1 MNKIQEIRGN
11 KKMNTNTYEC
21 SYVEVLEI
29 LKHIPQEQ
37 YNRIPK
43 EKILFYE
50 KNKNREYKYIYN
62 EQMLNLSRKANAIL
76 ENLYKEYI
84 ADSSEKKKIE
94 NILDLNNKKQEI
106 EKQKKFNNTDLFKN
120 RNNNESTKNVSLIEY
135 SDKYTWYMKLIDKIK
150 SFFRK

>member
-1 MNKIQEIRGN
+1 
-11 KKMNTNTYEC
+11 MNTNTYEC

-76 ENLYKEYI
+76 VNLYKEYI
-84 ADSSEKKKIE
+84 ADSSEKNKIE

-120 RNNNESTKNVSLIEY
+120 RNNNNNESTKNVSLIEY
-135 SDKYTWYMKLIDKIK
+135 SDKYAWYMKLIDKIK

>member
-1 MNKIQEIRGN
+1 
-11 KKMNTNTYEC
+11 MNTNTYEC

-37 YNRIPK
+37 YNKIPK

-50 KNKNREYKYIYN
+50 QNKNREYKFIYN
-62 EQMLNLSRKANAIL
+62 EKMPNLSRKANAVL
-76 ENLYKEYI
+76 VNLYKEYI
-84 ADSSEKKKIE
+84 ADSNEKNKIE
-94 NILDLNNKKQEI
+94 NILELNDKKQEI

-120 RNNNESTKNVSLIEY
+120 KNNNNEPIKNVSLIEY
-135 SDKYTWYMKLIDKIK
+135 KDKWYMKLINKIK

>member
-1 MNKIQEIRGN
+1 
-11 KKMNTNTYEC
+11 MNTNTYEC

-76 ENLYKEYI
+76 VNLYKEYI
-84 ADSSEKKKIE
+84 ADSSEKNKIE

-120 RNNNESTKNVSLIEY
+120 RNNNNESTRNVSLIEY